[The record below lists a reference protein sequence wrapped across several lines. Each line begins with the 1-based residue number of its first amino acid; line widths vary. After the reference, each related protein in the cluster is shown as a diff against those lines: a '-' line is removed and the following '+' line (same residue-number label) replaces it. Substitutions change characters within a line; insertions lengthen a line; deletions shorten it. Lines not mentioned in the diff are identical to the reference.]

1 VVTSRPDD
9 LPHADEVWVMGGL
22 ADGRRPLR
30 GALVGF
36 DPRNPLAG
44 LVVFQYNPDEL
55 SRSLQPRAAAGQDG
69 DPNPPVVGAP
79 VEVITL
85 TAELDAADRAGRLGP
100 ADLHGSLA
108 ALEMLLYP
116 KSSAVLANTALS
128 AAGTIELVPVSPP
141 LTLLVWGAHRVL
153 PVRLT
158 SCTITEQAYDAA
170 LNPVRAQVQLS
181 LRVLSY
187 NDLPVTD
194 AGHHIFLAHQ
204 VAKEAL
210 ASLDAVAG
218 VAVPGVTAAVRAV
231 VP

>member
-1 VVTSRPDD
+1 MVE
-9 LPHADEVWVMGGL
+9 LPGA
-22 ADGRRPLR
+22 RRPLR

-55 SRSLQPRAAAGQDG
+55 TRSLQPRTAPGHEDE
-69 DPNPPVVGAP
+69 PNPPIVGAP
-79 VEVITL
+79 VEVISL
-85 TAELDAADRAGRLGP
+85 IAEIDAADHSGP
-100 ADLHGSLA
+100 LAVGNIHSPLA

-116 KSSAVLANTALS
+116 KSSAVIANSVLA
-128 AAGTIELVPVSPP
+128 AAGTIELIPVNPP
-141 LTLLVWGAHRVL
+141 LTLLVWGALRVL

-158 SCTITEQAYDAA
+158 SFTITEQAYDAA

-187 NDLPVTD
+187 NDLPITE

-210 ASLDAVAG
+210 ATAGAVAG
-218 VAVPGVTAAVRAV
+218 VAGPAVAAAMRAV
-231 VP
+231 LP